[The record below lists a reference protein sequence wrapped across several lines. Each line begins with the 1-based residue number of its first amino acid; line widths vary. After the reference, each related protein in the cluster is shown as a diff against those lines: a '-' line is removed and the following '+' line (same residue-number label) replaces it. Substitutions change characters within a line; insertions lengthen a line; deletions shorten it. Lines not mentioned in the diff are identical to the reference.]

1 MPAITAKFARPGT
14 AATFAKW
21 RRARRV
27 LLAALVIVGAATAW
41 LAVTTLRLRF
51 ARDVARL
58 VFNDNS
64 EALEQARLEAGMG
77 VDSLRAVLDSL
88 PDTPP
93 RDRPVIVVSIAERRV
108 WYTLADSVLFTA
120 PIATGSGRQLIIK
133 GSSRVL
139 RFETPRGRFLVQ
151 RLDSA
156 PAWIPPDWHY
166 AEQANKRGLGLYQL
180 VRGQPFK
187 LKDGGEITVSG
198 NDVVRKD
205 KDGAIRPLT
214 ASDGREIV
222 ADGKIVIPPF
232 GTNQR
237 KYVGGLGSFRLYLG
251 DGYGLHGTNVPSS
264 IGQAVS
270 HGCVRLRNED
280 ISTLY
285 HLVEL
290 GTPVFIY

>member
-1 MPAITAKFARPGT
+1 MTNPQMTTNGRDG
-14 AATFAKW
+14 ATFARW

-27 LLAALVIVGAATAW
+27 LIAIILVAAAASTW
-41 LAVTTLRLRF
+41 LLISTLRLRF

-64 EALEQARLEAGMG
+64 EAIEQAKLAAG
-77 VDSLRAVLDSL
+77 VENDSLRAALDHL
-88 PDTPP
+88 PETPP
-93 RDRPVIVVSIAERRV
+93 RDRPVIIVSIAERRV
-108 WYTLADSVLFTA
+108 WYKLGDSVLFTA
-120 PIATGSGRQLIIK
+120 PVATGSGRELIIR
-133 GSSRVL
+133 GSSRVV

-151 RLDSA
+151 RRDSA

-166 AEQANKRGLGLYQL
+166 VEQANKRGLGL
-180 VRGQPFK
+180 VRLERGAPIA
-187 LKDGGEITVSG
+187 LKDGGRVTVQG
-198 NDVVRKD
+198 NDVVRLT
-205 KDGAIRPLT
+205 KDGKAQPLT

-222 ADGKIVIPPF
+222 ADGKIVIPPY

-237 KYVGGLGSFRLYLG
+237 KYMGVLGSFRLYLG
-251 DGYGLHGTNVPSS
+251 DGYALHGTNVPSS

-280 ISTLY
+280 IDHLY
-285 HLVEL
+285 HAVEV